1 MKRPKNEVGMP
12 QESIEDVVMK
22 ERART
27 EAKRVPPVMKA
38 FESWCC

>member
-1 MKRPKNEVGMP
+1 MP
-12 QESIEDVVMK
+12 QESIVDVVMK

>member
-1 MKRPKNEVGMP
+1 VKRPKNEVGMP
-12 QESIEDVVMK
+12 QESIVDVVMK

>member
-1 MKRPKNEVGMP
+1 MRRLNNEVGTP
-12 QESIEDVVMK
+12 QESIVEVVMK